1 MEQAMP
7 SRAFASQP
15 SGCRQPATAAAGQSR
30 QGLGILARQPEAA
43 LADGRGHGAIDKP
56 QDDQKM
62 LVWGSQ
68 PRTWARWAP
77 LRGKPWRCIG
87 AALPSLIGRLDFTRA
102 NQAAGQ

>member
-15 SGCRQPATAAAGQSR
+15 SGCRQPAVDHQQPVAHQQPATAAAGQSR

-56 QDDQKM
+56 
-62 LVWGSQ
+62 
-68 PRTWARWAP
+68 
-77 LRGKPWRCIG
+77 
-87 AALPSLIGRLDFTRA
+87 
-102 NQAAGQ
+102 